1 MPDAHKIRQ
10 SVLAVIFGYQ
20 FLQRASCASAL
31 TLKQRKLQASPWQLP
46 NLILLF
52 FRVAIHRWPFLK

>member
-31 TLKQRKLQASPWQLP
+31 TLKQRKLQASPWQLTH
-46 NLILLF
+46 
-52 FRVAIHRWPFLK
+52 AIHRWPFLK